1 MQHSHGLGIDAGG
14 TFTDAVVLDF
24 GIGEVVASCKASTTQ
39 PDPSGGI
46 RDALAGIEAA
56 LLAQVSM
63 VSLATTFAT
72 NAIVENR
79 GAAAGLILVGYDEF
93 PPDIPRETRVLM
105 VKGGH
110 TVSGEEKEPLDQ
122 TAIKKNLS
130 NFMADIEAVAVAAFF
145 SVRNPEHETRVA
157 DLIRHTYEM
166 PVVRGHRLSMR
177 LDAFKRAT
185 TAWWNARLIPLISG
199 LIKATRGVLLETGI
213 EAPFMV
219 VRGDGTLMSAETAL
233 ERPVDTLLSG
243 PAASIMGARHLT
255 GLPDALIVDMGGT
268 TTDMAALSGGK
279 VSIDLQGAHVG
290 KWKTHVEA
298 ASVRT
303 IGLGGDSL
311 IALDQDRCLTVGPR
325 RVVPLCVG
333 TAQAPEML
341 EMLKKIQASTQQVPC
356 GRVNPCSFYF
366 TNEPANNANTVHR
379 PAGLNAG
386 VVSEYIRY
394 RDTHHWFI
402 GNEVGSHV
410 DNGFVRHCAL
420 TPTDVRVAGGRFD
433 LGLRE
438 AAQIGVEIFARHLGL
453 NASEFSRRVE
463 EAVSKKLCLEAIALL
478 ADKNGQALGQL
489 VNQWFEPAPSDPS
502 PIGVDVRVTLR
513 APVIGA
519 GAPAAE
525 CIPQTCRRLDAQC
538 ILPDAYAVSVA
549 VGAVVGL
556 VDRTLTAIIR
566 KTDTGRFVLHSESGM
581 AEYNT
586 IQEALKEG
594 QQKLETLA
602 GNALK
607 RDHVMAPVFDFS
619 VKEKR
624 ARTAGGEE
632 IYLETQLHLR
642 ATGRPDVWRQPGI
655 LS

>member
-1 MQHSHGLGIDAGG
+1 MQHSYGLGIDAGG
-14 TFTDAVVLDF
+14 TYTDAVVLDF
-24 GIGEVVASCKASTTQ
+24 GTGEVVASCKASTTQ
-39 PDPSGGI
+39 PDPSGGV

-56 LLAQVSM
+56 LLSQVSM

-79 GAAAGLILVGYDEF
+79 GAAAGLILVGYDDL
-93 PPDIPRETRVLM
+93 PPDIPPQTRVLR

-122 TAIKKNLS
+122 AAIAKNLD
-130 NFMADIEAVAVAAFF
+130 NFMADIDAVAVTAFF

-157 DLIRHTYEM
+157 DLIRRTYDK

-199 LIKATRGVLLETGI
+199 LIKAVRRVLLEKGI
-213 EAPFMV
+213 DAPLMV

-233 ERPVDTLLSG
+233 DRPVDTLLSG

-255 GLPDALIVDMGGT
+255 GLQNALIVDMGGT

-279 VSIDLQGAHVG
+279 VSIDPQGAHVG
-290 KWKTHVEA
+290 QWKTHVEA

-303 IGLGGDSL
+303 VGLGGDSL
-311 IALDQDRCLTVGPR
+311 IALDQDRCLTVGPV

-333 TAQAPEML
+333 ANQIPGML
-341 EMLKKIQASTQQVPC
+341 EMLKKIHTSTRQVPG

-366 TNEPANNANTVHR
+366 TDGPLNNANARNVS
-379 PAGLNAG
+379 PGLKDG

-394 RDTHHWFI
+394 NETHHWFI
-402 GNEVGSHV
+402 GSELGLHV
-410 DNGFVRHCAL
+410 ANGLVRHCAL

-438 AAQIGVEIFARHLGL
+438 AAQIGVEIFARHLNL
-453 NASEFSRRVE
+453 NPSEFSRRVE
-463 EAVSKKLCLEAIALL
+463 EAVSRKLCLEAIALL
-478 ADKNGQALGQL
+478 ADKNDQALGQL
-489 VNQWFEPAPSDPS
+489 VDKWFEPAPSDPD
-502 PIGVDVRVTLR
+502 PIGLDVRVTLR
-513 APVIGA
+513 APVIAA

-525 CIPQTCRRLDAQC
+525 CIPQTYRRLDAKC
-538 ILPDAYAVSVA
+538 VLPDAYAVSVA

-566 KTDTGRFVLHSESGM
+566 KTDTGRFVLYSEAGM
-581 AEYNT
+581 AEYPT
-586 IQEALKEG
+586 IHQALKEG

-607 RDHVMAPVFDFS
+607 RDHVIAPVFDFN
-619 VKEKR
+619 VTEKQVE
-624 ARTAGGEE
+624 TAGGEE
-632 IYLETQLHLR
+632 IFLETQLRLR
-642 ATGRPDVWRQPGI
+642 ATGRPNVWQQPGN